1 MRRSSRSLAA
11 VLTTALVSTVGPQII
26 AAPAGADERAV
37 AGVTA
42 PAPAAS
48 TESTNSPSEAV
59 ERALLERINDERASA
74 GLDGLG
80 SDPALVDV
88 ARGWSDTM
96 ATSAGL
102 AHNPNL
108 RSQVSGVTRW
118 TRLAE
123 NVGVGSDVE
132 GLHDAF
138 MSSKGHRGNVLGDFD
153 NLGVG
158 VRMAD
163 EEIWVT
169 VVFVQPPNG

>member
-26 AAPAGADERAV
+26 AAPAGAHERAV

-48 TESTNSPSEAV
+48 TESTISPSEAV
-59 ERALLERINDERASA
+59 ERALPERINDERASA

-96 ATSAGL
+96 AKSPGSPT
-102 AHNPNL
+102 
-108 RSQVSGVTRW
+108 TR
-118 TRLAE
+118 TFAPRCP
-123 NVGVGSDVE
+123 G
-132 GLHDAF
+132 
-138 MSSKGHRGNVLGDFD
+138 
-153 NLGVG
+153 
-158 VRMAD
+158 
-163 EEIWVT
+163 
-169 VVFVQPPNG
+169 